1 MALSDLFNE
10 MDETINDFC
19 EYVDDF
25 IEKLKIRRVNN
36 MDPFD
41 DLILNDI
48 DEDVLT
54 ELEKE
59 TLKDEWLFEDLD

>member
-25 IEKLKIRRVNN
+25 IEKLKN
-36 MDPFD
+36 
-41 DLILNDI
+41 
-48 DEDVLT
+48 
-54 ELEKE
+54 KE
-59 TLKDEWLFEDLD
+59 GE